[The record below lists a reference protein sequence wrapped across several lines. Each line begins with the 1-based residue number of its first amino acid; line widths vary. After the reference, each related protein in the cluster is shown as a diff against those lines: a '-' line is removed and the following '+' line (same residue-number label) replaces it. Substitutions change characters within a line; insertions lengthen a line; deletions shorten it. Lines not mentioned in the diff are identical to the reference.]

1 MSSANYA
8 RMKATADRLIA
19 KFGQAATL
27 RRPTSTGTAFNPTP
41 GAPVDH
47 AITVVVEVF
56 GFREIDGTRIK
67 RDDLKVLLAKDALTV
82 EPTTS
87 DRLLI
92 GGADYGIIDVRPENP
107 GGTLLMWTIQ
117 ARR

>member
-1 MSSANYA
+1 MTFGYA
-8 RMKATADRLIA
+8 RMKATADRLLA

-27 RRPTSTGTAFNPTP
+27 RRSTSTGTAFNPTP
-41 GAPVDH
+41 GAPVDYP
-47 AITVVVEVF
+47 ITVVVEVYA
-56 GFREIDGTRIK
+56 FREIDGTRIR
-67 RDDLKVLLAKDALTV
+67 RDDLKVLMAKDALTI

-92 GGADYGIIDVRPENP
+92 GGVEHAILDVRPENP
-107 GGTLLMWTIQ
+107 GGVLLMWTIQ

>member
-1 MSSANYA
+1 MTFGYGGL
-8 RMKATADRLIA
+8 KGTADRLIA

-41 GAPVDH
+41 AAPVDYPVRL
-47 AITVVVEVF
+47 AVEVY
-56 GFREIDGTRIK
+56 GFRDIDGTRIR
-67 RDDLKVLLAKDALTV
+67 RDDLKVLLARGALTV
-82 EPTTS
+82 EPATS

-92 GGADYGIIDVRPENP
+92 GGVEYAIVDVRPASP
-107 GGTLLMWTIQ
+107 GGTVVMFEIQ

>member
-1 MSSANYA
+1 MSFDYA

-19 KFGQAATL
+19 KAGQAATL

-41 GAPVDH
+41 GAPGEYP
-47 AITVVVEVF
+47 ITVVVEVYA
-56 GFREIDGTRIK
+56 FREIDGTRIQ
-67 RDDLKVLLAKDALTV
+67 RDDLKVLLAKGSLTV
-82 EPTTS
+82 EPKTT

-92 GGADYGIIDVRPENP
+92 GGVEYAIMDVRPENP